1 MTLALKQVRL
11 LDSVDACLVHP
22 KEEIQKSAAKALNAL
37 LIYHFPVSVKG
48 PSSRLQARVV
58 DKYISIVQTEDNP
71 AATRGFSLAL
81 GSLPAKLLAPN
92 CQVLDSVI
100 NCLCIAS
107 KKTSLVGGEGDAET
121 RRNAIV
127 SLVNVCTTVGIG
139 KTSSSEVVALPPIY
153 RLKRKQTDQ
162 VFSALLEAMEDYNTD
177 RRGDV
182 GSWSRIAAMDGLESL
197 SYLSIK
203 ATTTFPYSCGD
214 LTSSETPVYVP
225 AFQKRLD
232 FLQTPLENVD
242 SLSKSQ
248 EERKIFFDEQ
258 LCSSV
263 LCALMKQL
271 AEKLDTVRCKAGEC
285 LERLLTSSSPRVSFV
300 PYRRILIQ
308 ALSLGGQDKNWSDP
322 ALTFPLLMKT
332 VNINDF
338 VEPILSGIVVSV
350 GGLTESVSKSS
361 STALYEWIRGLR
373 SAKAISKLFR
383 MGEGKFILSNQLI
396 ECSLYE
402 NFSIHV
408 HLVFIGLFHK
418 NKRNGRVLLPL
429 LFTLDKLISHGY
441 LDELLS
447 AENGTFLCSLMACLE
462 SEAKGCSDVKR
473 LLAIVTVAL
482 SLLRPHLQ
490 TVDIVSFING

>member
-1 MTLALKQVRL
+1 MNLFSTHSPLHRLCLILTTKQVRL

-22 KEEIQKSAAKALNAL
+22 KEEIQKSAATALNAL
-37 LIYHFPVSVKG
+37 LTYYFPVSVKG

-71 AATRGFSLAL
+71 AATRGFSLAI

-107 KKTSLVGGEGDAET
+107 KRTTLVGGEGDAET
-121 RRNAIV
+121 RRNAII

-139 KTSSSEVVALPPIY
+139 ETSSSQAVALPPIY
-153 RLKRKQTDQ
+153 RLRRKQTDQ

-203 ATTTFPYSCGD
+203 ATTTFPHSRGG
-214 LTSSETPVYVP
+214 LSSSETTVYVP

-232 FLQTPLENVD
+232 FLPTSLESVD
-242 SLSKSQ
+242 SLSKSRK
-248 EERKIFFDEQ
+248 EERVIFFDEQ
-258 LCSSV
+258 QCSSV

-271 AEKLDTVRCKAGEC
+271 AEKLDAVRCKAGEC
-285 LERLLTSSSPRVSFV
+285 LERLLSSSSPRLPFV

-338 VEPILSGIVVSV
+338 AEPILSGIVVSV

-361 STALYEWIRGLR
+361 STALFEWIRGLR
-373 SAKAISKLFR
+373 SAKATSKLFR
-383 MGEGKFILSNQLI
+383 MGEGEFILSI
-396 ECSLYE
+396 
-402 NFSIHV
+402 I
-408 HLVFIGLFHK
+408 
-418 NKRNGRVLLPL
+418 
-429 LFTLDKLISHGY
+429 
-441 LDELLS
+441 
-447 AENGTFLCSLMACLE
+447 
-462 SEAKGCSDVKR
+462 
-473 LLAIVTVAL
+473 
-482 SLLRPHLQ
+482 
-490 TVDIVSFING
+490 